1 MARIP
6 GSAEQNERKR
16 RKAIEI
22 IEGGATQSEAAK
34 QVKVVLRTVQRW
46 WKLYRDH
53 GDEGLKST
61 KATGRPPRLNKKCSE
76 KLGKILIKGAVK
88 AGFPNELW
96 TSKRVL
102 SVIKSEF
109 GVSYHANHLP
119 RLLRSL
125 GFSPQRPQRE
135 AAEKDQEQIKKWVR
149 YTWTRIKKK
158 PAPAKPR

>member
-1 MARIP
+1 MARTP
-6 GSAEQNERKR
+6 GSSEQNEKNR
-16 RKAIEI
+16 RKAIAI
-22 IEGGATQSEAAK
+22 IKGGATQAEAAK
-34 QVKVVLRTVQRW
+34 QTGVILRTVQRW

-61 KATGRPPRLNKKCSE
+61 KATGRPRRLTAKDSE
-76 KLGKILIKGAVK
+76 KLRKILIKGAVA

-102 SVIKSEF
+102 SVIESKF
-109 GVSYHANHLP
+109 DIDYHPNHLP
-119 RLLRSL
+119 RLLRNL

-135 AAEKDQEQIKKWVR
+135 AAEKDQEQIKHWVR
-149 YTWTRIKKK
+149 CTWTSIKKK